1 METKN
6 YNLRGR
12 KKIYTDEKKI
22 TKSNVLSVLQEALII
37 HESNVGEI
45 KFLLDY
51 EKGDQPLKRKKEI
64 RKDIDIKVCDNVAN
78 EVTEFK
84 LGYNWGN
91 PITMV
96 QRGNNDSNK
105 SNPQMDDAAI
115 ASLNEMLEFEGC
127 ATKDQEMA
135 RYIEI
140 TGVGYRMIDIK
151 KDYSEGGSVFDII
164 TLNPLFSFVIYSNDA
179 LRTPMMGCTYRRT
192 RNGDRY
198 FTCITKD
205 YRFEIKN
212 EIEILNGKGS
222 TQGNFIMQ
230 KRSGEKNPLGKVPI
244 IEYFRSYDRMGCFE
258 RQISDMDN
266 LNILISDFTNDVSQ
280 NAQAIWWG
288 NDVDLVD
295 VGDDG
300 EQKLRSGM
308 WLLTKTGNASGGK
321 PEIKPLI
328 CEFGY
333 DGVLA
338 NIKYRHDRILEKC
351 NVPLQSDPGGG
362 STGVAMS
369 MSSGWSAA
377 ETAACKQEPI
387 IRYCKLQE
395 IDLVLRAIKKSPN
408 IAADSPLLE
417 LKLSDIYPRIIR
429 NKTYDMATKA
439 NTFATYVK
447 SGIHGRHA
455 LQVID
460 AFPDVQQTWVDSET
474 MITAIQ
480 KSLLTKKTNDND
492 ENNDRIMSDLSDQ
505 TRNSPITG
513 GMIEEG

>member
-1 METKN
+1 MADN
-6 YNLRGR
+6 DFILRGR
-12 KKIYTDEKKI
+12 RKIYTDEKSI
-22 TKSNVLSVLQEALII
+22 TQGNIIQVLQEALIE
-37 HESNVGEI
+37 HESNVAEI
-45 KFLLDY
+45 SYLLNY
-51 EKGDQPLKRKKEI
+51 EKGDQPLKREKVV
-64 RKDIDIKVCDNVAN
+64 RKDIDIQVCDNVAN

-84 LGYNWGN
+84 LGYDWGN

-96 QRGNNDSNK
+96 QRGNKDMNE
-105 SNPQMDDAAI
+105 SNPGEDDTAI
-115 ASLNEMLEFEGC
+115 AALNEMLDSEGS

-151 KDYSEGGSVFDII
+151 RDYIKGGSVFDVI

-192 RNGDRY
+192 KKGDRY

-212 EIEILNGKGS
+212 EIEIINGPENAKGKF
-222 TQGNFIMQ
+222 TLQ
-230 KRSGEKNPLGKVPI
+230 KRSGERNPLGKVPI

-258 RQISDMDN
+258 RQIDDMDN
-266 LNILISDFTNDVSQ
+266 LNILVSDFTNDVAQ
-280 NAQAIWWG
+280 NTQAIWWG
-288 NDVDLVD
+288 NDIDLKED
-295 VGDDG
+295 ENG
-300 EQKLRSGM
+300 EVEIRSGM
-308 WLLTKTGNASGGK
+308 WMLTKTGGATTAK

-333 DGVLA
+333 EGVLE
-338 NIKYRHDRILEKC
+338 NIKYRHDRILAKC

-377 ETAACKQEPI
+377 ETAACKKEPI
-387 IRYCKLQE
+387 IRHCKLQE
-395 IDLVLRAIKKSPN
+395 MDLILRAIRKSPHLP
-408 IAADSPLLE
+408 ADSPLLT

-447 SGIHGRHA
+447 NGINGRHA

-460 AFPDVQQTWVDSET
+460 AFPDVQQTWVDSKET
-474 MITAIQ
+474 IIAIQ
-480 KSLLTKKTNDND
+480 KSLITVKTPED
-492 ENNDRIMSDLSDQ
+492 ESKMNNDRIMSDLSDQ
-505 TRNSPITG
+505 TANSPITG
-513 GMIEEG
+513 GIKT